1 MYNIAMLKIPFHIQI
16 PDIKPRF
23 NIIDI
28 VVFVFIATVLYI
40 VIFIASGWRAEYQ
53 PSVEIDLSVWKI
65 PLYAINSIFRIMAAY
80 ILSFVFALWYGYTAN
95 KSKWHERIM
104 IPLLDI
110 LQSIPV
116 LSFLPGVVLAMI
128 ALFPNS
134 RIGVELSSILLI
146 FTGQVWNMA
155 FSYYNSMNT
164 LPRELRHVAQIYGLS
179 RYQRFIKIELPFSAI
194 GLIWNS
200 MMSIAGGWFFLMACE
215 MFVLKD
221 RDFRLPGIGSYIQT
235 AANHGDIEHVLYGL
249 GTMVFIIIL
258 FDILLWRPLI
268 AWSQKFRFDTVASED
283 EPESFVLNLLRK
295 STFQRWII
303 DRASILNRRIDKL
316 FRRYEKKGT
325 DGAWKKFIKFFM
337 ASTIIV
343 LLFWAALKAVGS
355 LLLLP
360 ANEYLLI
367 FKGAFFSLLRTGSAI
382 FLALLWTVPVGV
394 LVGLNRNVA
403 RMMQPVIQ
411 ILASVPATAVF
422 PVIILFLIK
431 LGGGLDIGAIFLMLL
446 GTQWYIL
453 FNVIAGASAIP
464 NDLREAAKIYGL
476 RGIKKWKVLIIPGIF
491 PYLITGLITA
501 TGGAWNA
508 TIVAEH
514 VTFGGKTM
522 VTTGLGALISEATLE
537 GNFRLL
543 LASTITMAIIVVGIN
558 RLLWK
563 RAFQMAKERYR
574 LE

>member
-23 NIIDI
+23 NVIDI

-65 PLYAINSIFRIMAAY
+65 PLYAMNSIFRIMAAY
-80 ILSFVFALWYGYTAN
+80 VLSFIFALWYGYTAN

-164 LPRELRHVAQIYGLS
+164 LPKELRQVAQVYGLS

-200 MMSIAGGWFFLMACE
+200 MLSIAGGWFFLMACE

-235 AANHGDIEHVLYGL
+235 AANHGDIGHVLYGL

-268 AWSQKFRFDTVASED
+268 AWSQKFRFDTVNAED
-283 EPESFVLNLLRK
+283 EPESFVLNLLRR
-295 STFQRWII
+295 STLQKWVIA
-303 DRASILNRRIDKL
+303 RASILNRRLDKF
-316 FRRYEKKGT
+316 FRSQEGKRT
-325 DGAWKKFIKFFM
+325 DRIWKKVVKFFM
-337 ASTIIV
+337 IGTILG
-343 LLFWAALKAVGS
+343 LLLWAAVKAIGA
-355 LLLLP
+355 LLSVSG
-360 ANEYLLI
+360 NEYLLI
-367 FKGAFFSLLRTGSAI
+367 IKSAFFSLLRTGSAI
-382 FLALLWTVPVGV
+382 LLALLWTVPLGV
-394 LVGLNRNVA
+394 LIGLNRNVA
-403 RMMQPVIQ
+403 KVMQPIIQ
-411 ILASVPATAVF
+411 ILASIPATAVF

-431 LGGGLDIGAIFLMLL
+431 LGGGLDIGAVFLMLL

-464 NDLREAAKIYGL
+464 NDLREVARIYGIK
-476 RGIKKWKVLIIPGIF
+476 GIKRWKVLILPGIF
-491 PYLITGLITA
+491 PYLVTGLITA

-508 TIVAEH
+508 TIVAEY

-522 VTTGLGALISEATLE
+522 VTTGLGALISSATLE

-563 RAFQMAKERYR
+563 RAFQIAKERYR

>member
-23 NIIDI
+23 NVIDI

-65 PLYAINSIFRIMAAY
+65 PLYAMNSIFRIMVAY
-80 ILSFVFALWYGYTAN
+80 VLSFIFALWYGYTAN

-134 RIGVELSSILLI
+134 RIGVEISSILLI

-164 LPRELRHVAQIYGLS
+164 LPKELRQVAQVYGLS

-194 GLIWNS
+194 GFIWNS
-200 MMSIAGGWFFLMACE
+200 MLSIAGGWFFLMACE

-235 AANHGDIEHVLYGL
+235 AANHGDIGHVLYGL
-249 GTMVFIIIL
+249 GTMVLIIIL

-268 AWSQKFRFDTVASED
+268 AWSQKFRFDTVNAED
-283 EPESFVLNLLRK
+283 EPESFVLNLLRR
-295 STFQRWII
+295 STLQKWVIA
-303 DRASILNRRIDKL
+303 RASILNRRLDKF
-316 FRRYEKKGT
+316 FRSQEGKRT
-325 DGAWKKFIKFFM
+325 DRTWKKVVKFFM
-337 ASTIIV
+337 IGTILG
-343 LLFWAALKAVGS
+343 LLLWAAVKAIGALVSVSG
-355 LLLLP
+355 
-360 ANEYLLI
+360 NEYLLI
-367 FKGAFFSLLRTGSAI
+367 IKSAFFSLLRTGSAI
-382 FLALLWTVPVGV
+382 LLALLWTVPLGV
-394 LVGLNRNVA
+394 LIGLNRNVA
-403 RMMQPVIQ
+403 KVMQPIIQ
-411 ILASVPATAVF
+411 ILASIPATAVF

-431 LGGGLDIGAIFLMLL
+431 LGGGLDIGAVFLMLL

-464 NDLREAAKIYGL
+464 NDLREVARIYGIK
-476 RGIKKWKVLIIPGIF
+476 GIKRWKVLILPGIF
-491 PYLITGLITA
+491 PYLVTGLITA
-501 TGGAWNA
+501 TGGAWNS
-508 TIVAEH
+508 TIVAEY

-522 VTTGLGALISEATLE
+522 VTTGLGALISSATLE

-563 RAFQMAKERYR
+563 RAFQIAKERYR